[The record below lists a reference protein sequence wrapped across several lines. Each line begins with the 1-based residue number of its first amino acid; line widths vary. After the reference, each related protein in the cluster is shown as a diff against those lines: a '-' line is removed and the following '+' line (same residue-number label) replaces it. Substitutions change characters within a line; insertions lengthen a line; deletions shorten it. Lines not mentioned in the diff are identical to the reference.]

1 MPSRIL
7 VPTGGLVRAA
17 LVGALI
23 LCAAPARAGDYYYVI
38 IFGSQST
45 PKLPRYTHTWAT
57 FIHAW
62 DADGDVRQSPL
73 QVDTISWLAA
83 DMEVRALRL
92 RAEPG
97 HNIDLETTL
106 HFAFATRQR
115 VSEWGPYE
123 ISPEFYE
130 EAMRQKA
137 RLESGEVKY
146 KAIDPT
152 CGPRAKSISNCIH
165 AITDLDPNRGRLYYS
180 ELRRF
185 GEQASHFAA
194 YRLLQSEQVIN
205 QGEDLS
211 WIEERLG
218 LDQYPI
224 VNRPYPEH
232 GSRLFG
238 WLWDR

>member
-17 LVGALI
+17 LFGALI
-23 LCAAPARAGDYYYVI
+23 LCAAPAWAGDHYYVI

-57 FIHAW
+57 FIRAC
-62 DADGDVRQSPL
+62 DNDGDVYRSPL

-83 DMEVRALRL
+83 DLEVRPFRL

-97 HNIDLETTL
+97 RNLDLETTL
-106 HFAFATRQR
+106 HVVFATHQR

-123 ISPEFYE
+123 ISPRFYE
-130 EAMRQKA
+130 EAMHQKD
-137 RLESGEVKY
+137 RLESGQVKY

-152 CGPRAKSISNCIH
+152 WGPRAQFVSNCIH
-165 AITDLDPNRGRLYYS
+165 AITDLDPNRGRFYYS

-185 GEQASHFAA
+185 GEEASHFAA
-194 YRLLQSEQVIN
+194 YRLLQSEQVVN
-205 QGEDLS
+205 QGQDLG

-218 LDQYPI
+218 LHQYPI

-238 WLWDR
+238 WLRDR

>member
-7 VPTGGLVRAA
+7 LPTGGLVRAA

-23 LCAAPARAGDYYYVI
+23 LFAAPARAGDRYYVI

-57 FIHAW
+57 FIRAC
-62 DADGDVRQSPL
+62 DDDGDVSRSPL
-73 QVDTISWLAA
+73 QVDTISWFAV
-83 DMEVRALRL
+83 DMEVRPFRL

-97 HNIDLETTL
+97 RNFDLETTL
-106 HFAFATRQR
+106 HAVFATRQR

-123 ISPEFYE
+123 ITPKFYE

-137 RLESGEVKY
+137 RLESGQVKY

-152 CGPRAKSISNCIH
+152 FGPRAQYISNCIH

-180 ELRRF
+180 ELRRN
-185 GEQASHFAA
+185 GEEASHFAA
-194 YRLLQSEQVIN
+194 SRLLQSEGVVNRGQ
-205 QGEDLS
+205 DLG

-218 LDQYPI
+218 LDRYPI
-224 VNRPYPEH
+224 VDRPYPEH
-232 GSRLFG
+232 GSRWFG
-238 WLWDR
+238 WLRDR

>member
-1 MPSRIL
+1 MPSRIV

-17 LVGALI
+17 LAGALI
-23 LCAAPARAGDYYYVI
+23 LCAAPAWAGDYYYVI
-38 IFGSQST
+38 IFGSEST

-57 FIHAW
+57 FIHAC
-62 DADGDVRQSPL
+62 DDDGDVYQSPL
-73 QVDTISWLAA
+73 RVDTISWYPA
-83 DMEVRALRL
+83 DLELRALRL

-97 HNIDLETTL
+97 RNVDLEMTL
-106 HFAFATRQR
+106 HVVFATRQR

-130 EAMRQKA
+130 EAMRQKT
-137 RLESGEVKY
+137 RLESSQVKY
-146 KAIDPT
+146 KVIDPNF
-152 CGPRAKSISNCIH
+152 GPAAKSVSNCIH

-185 GEQASHFAA
+185 GEEASHFAA
-194 YRLLQSEQVIN
+194 YRLLRSEGVVNRGQ
-205 QGEDLS
+205 DLR

-238 WLWDR
+238 WLRDR

>member
-7 VPTGGLVRAA
+7 APTGGPVRAA

-23 LCAAPARAGDYYYVI
+23 LCAGPARAGDHYYVI

-57 FIHAW
+57 FIRAC
-62 DADGDVRQSPL
+62 DDDGDVRQSPL

-97 HNIDLETTL
+97 RNFDLETTL
-106 HFAFATRQR
+106 HFTFATRQR

-130 EAMRQKA
+130 QAMRQKA

-152 CGPRAKSISNCIH
+152 WISQSIPSHQPAARGAVKMARRASSVDGWRRGSILM
-165 AITDLDPNRGRLYYS
+165 AV
-180 ELRRF
+180 
-185 GEQASHFAA
+185 
-194 YRLLQSEQVIN
+194 LLA
-205 QGEDLS
+205 
-211 WIEERLG
+211 
-218 LDQYPI
+218 
-224 VNRPYPEH
+224 
-232 GSRLFG
+232 
-238 WLWDR
+238 